1 MTEPYREQE
10 IHPALRIRLQPG
22 DILTACDNELNVPS
36 GYMGHSAIAVSEQTI
51 VEAVITKPYI
61 QTAPREHFFKSHP
74 KCAVYRPVDSRAGM
88 SAAHFAH
95 WYWQQSN
102 HYERMGVHVPPFSF
116 SQQIPLSDPWTG
128 VYCSKLV
135 WLSYYYSVG
144 FELMND
150 FGLFTPEDLDT
161 NLSRDAR
168 FILLY
173 KHPDFAFFIDT

>member
-1 MTEPYREQE
+1 MTEPYRDQE
-10 IHPALRIRLQPG
+10 PHPALRIRLQPG
-22 DILTACDNELNVPS
+22 DVLTACDNELNVPP
-36 GYMGHSAIAVSEQTI
+36 GLMGHSAIAVSEQEI
-51 VEAVITKPYI
+51 VEAVIMKPYI
-61 QTAPREHFFKSHP
+61 RTAPKEHFFKSHP
-74 KCAVYRPVDSRAGM
+74 RCAVYRPVDSRAGM

-102 HYERMGVHVPPFSF
+102 HYDRMGVHVPPFSF
-116 SQQIPLSDPWTG
+116 SQKIPLSDPWTG

-144 FELMND
+144 FELKND
-150 FGLFTPEDLDT
+150 FGLFTPEDLDA

-173 KHPDFAFFIDT
+173 KHPEFVFLIDT